1 MQINKLDHVNL
12 RTTQLDTM
20 IAWYRDILGL
30 SNGYRPDFPF
40 GGAWLYAGDT
50 IVVHL
55 VEIDGT
61 PSVGSEANLKMEHFA
76 LTASGSAELEARLV
90 AADQTYRK
98 VVIEEIK
105 TVAFNVWDPD
115 GNHIHVDFPVDE

>member
-1 MQINKLDHVNL
+1 
-12 RTTQLDTM
+12 
-20 IAWYRDILGL
+20 
-30 SNGYRPDFPF
+30 
-40 GGAWLYAGDT
+40 
-50 IVVHL
+50 
-55 VEIDGT
+55 
-61 PSVGSEANLKMEHFA
+61 
-76 LTASGSAELEARLV
+76 LV